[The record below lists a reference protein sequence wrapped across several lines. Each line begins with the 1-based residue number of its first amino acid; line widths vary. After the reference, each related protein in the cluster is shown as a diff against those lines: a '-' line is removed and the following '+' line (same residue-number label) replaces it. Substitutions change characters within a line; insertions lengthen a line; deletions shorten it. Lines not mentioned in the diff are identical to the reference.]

1 LDKEDIPVKP
11 LNFASGENVGLILGS
26 VKSFWEKDIRC
37 FVLKNARKH
46 LERILGVEFRQ
57 AIGWGKYQRTEKRQG
72 QGNGY
77 YRRVLLTLYGWIEEL
92 KVPRLR
98 TGGWR
103 SIVLGR
109 YCRRTKA
116 LDRLILEGFLLGHST
131 RKTVRQFRKLLGA
144 GFSPQAVS
152 NIVGALKAE
161 VETFHHRKLFD
172 VYRVL
177 YLDGLWIK
185 IARPVKT
192 KMVLLVAYGYRY
204 DGTRELVDFL
214 LAPSESEAS
223 RWGLLSDLKSRGLK
237 GVRLEVCVHDG
248 CSGLRK
254 ALLALYPRA
263 AQQWCVFHKL
273 SDISAN
279 LPERAH
285 RSKIARD
292 AAAIYETETEREL
305 RSALKDFKAKWS
317 QKEPKAVRCFVRGFE
332 QTLTYRNYEE
342 PLKTLLKT
350 NNPIERCLE
359 EFRRRIRPFRK
370 FADTSSAERI
380 IYGLIAYV
388 LDTQFKEK
396 NLSILHN

>member
-1 LDKEDIPVKP
+1 MKALR
-11 LNFASGENVGLILGS
+11 FASGENVGATLSS
-26 VKSFWEKDIRC
+26 VKSFWEEDIRH

-46 LERILGVEFRQ
+46 LERILGVEFKR
-57 AIGWGKYQRTEKRQG
+57 AIGCGKYQRTEKRQG
-72 QGNGY
+72 LRNGY
-77 YRRVLLTLYGWIEEL
+77 YRRAILTLYGWVEEL

-98 TGGWR
+98 QGGWR
-103 SIVLGR
+103 SAVLGR

-152 NIVGALKAE
+152 NIVGALKYE
-161 VETFHHRKLFD
+161 VEAFHHRRLSD
-172 VYRVL
+172 IYRVL

-185 IARPVKT
+185 IARPVAV

-223 RWGLLSDLKSRGLK
+223 WWGLLSDLKARGLK

-254 ALLALYPRA
+254 ALLALYPRV

-279 LPERAH
+279 LSDRKH
-285 RSKIARD
+285 RSRIAKD
-292 AAAIYETETEREL
+292 AAAIYEMETEREL
-305 RSALKDFKAKWS
+305 RKALKDFKTKWGLI
-317 QKEPKAVRCFVRGFE
+317 EPKAVRCFVRGFE
-332 QTLTYRNYEE
+332 QTLSYREYQE
-342 PLKTLLKT
+342 PLRTQLKT
-350 NNPIERCLE
+350 NNPIERSLE

-370 FADTSSAERI
+370 FVNSQSAERI

-388 LDTQFKEK
+388 LDTRFEEK
-396 NLSILHN
+396 NWSILHN

>member
-1 LDKEDIPVKP
+1 MKP
-11 LNFASGENVGLILGS
+11 LRFASGENLGPIFSS
-26 VKSFWEKDIRC
+26 VKSFWEEDIRQ

-57 AIGWGKYQRTEKRQG
+57 AIGCGKYQRTDKRQG
-72 QGNGY
+72 QRNGY
-77 YRRVLLTLYGWIEEL
+77 YRRALLTLYGWIEEL

-98 TGGWR
+98 QGGWK
-103 SIVLGR
+103 SVVLGR

-144 GFSPQAVS
+144 GFSPQVVS

-161 VETFHHRKLFD
+161 VEAFHQRRMND
-172 VYRVL
+172 IYRVL

-185 IARPVKT
+185 IARPVAF

-204 DGTRELVDFL
+204 NGDRELVDFL

-223 RWGLLSDLKSRGLK
+223 WWGLLSDLKARGLK
-237 GVRLEVCVHDG
+237 GERLEACVHDG
-248 CSGLRK
+248 CGGLRK
-254 ALLALYPRA
+254 ALLALYPRVK
-263 AQQWCVFHKL
+263 QQWCVFHKL

-279 LPERAH
+279 LLDRAH
-285 RSKIARD
+285 RSRIARD

-305 RSALKDFKAKWS
+305 REALKDFKAKWGLI
-317 QKEPKAVRCFVRGFE
+317 EPKAVRCFVRGFE
-332 QTLTYRNYEE
+332 QTLTYREFEE
-342 PLKTLLKT
+342 PIKTLVKT
-350 NNPIERCLE
+350 NNPIERSLE
-359 EFRRRIRPFRK
+359 ELRRRITPFRK
-370 FADTSSAERI
+370 FVNVSSAERI

-388 LDTQFKEK
+388 LDTQFKQI